1 MRVFLSSVL
10 LCFALSS
17 ATTPSAQAMDDK
29 TPPDSAQCDKLID
42 ATPDLHRWCL
52 VYCEPQSS
60 DLAGLESS
68 DVARQ
73 YGDEQILKYYRKKMQ
88 PGDPDMP
95 CVQQSCPCWTKQELH
110 TAFPVGTQCSDHEGP
125 KRNVVRL
132 RYRQLMSDT
141 LMSSAL
147 TEQHLS
153 QFKHFCLFRDRQSEP
168 GISRTLQITESDFLG
183 CGVSIRDFADGLD
196 MECDEDSGYE

>member
-1 MRVFLSSVL
+1 MRVFLSFVL

-17 ATTPSAQAMDDK
+17 ATIPSAQTMDDR
-29 TPPDSAQCDKLID
+29 TPPDASQCVKLID
-42 ATPDLHRWCL
+42 GTPDLHRLC
-52 VYCEPQSS
+52 VAYCEPQNS
-60 DLAGLESS
+60 DPAGLESS

-73 YGDEQILKYYRKKMQ
+73 YSDEQVLKSYRKKMQ

-95 CVQQSCPCWTKQELH
+95 CVRQSCPCWTKQELH

-132 RYRQLMSDT
+132 RYRQPTSDT
-141 LMSSAL
+141 SMSSAL

-168 GISRTLQITESDFLG
+168 GISRTLQISETDFIG
-183 CGVSIRDFADGLD
+183 CAVSIRGFADGLD
-196 MECDEDSGYE
+196 MKCDEDSGYD